1 VVILFLLL
9 VTGAVLLVGF
19 LLLLEAISF
28 CVTGDFFIPA

>member
-19 LLLLEAISF
+19 LLLLEAF
-28 CVTGDFFIPA
+28 LFYVTGEFFIPA